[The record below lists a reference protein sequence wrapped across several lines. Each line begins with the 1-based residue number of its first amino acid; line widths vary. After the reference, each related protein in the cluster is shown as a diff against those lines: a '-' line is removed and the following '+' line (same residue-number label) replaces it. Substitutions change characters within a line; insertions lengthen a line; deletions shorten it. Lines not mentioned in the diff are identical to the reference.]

1 MKKRILSVL
10 SVAIIGVV
18 AVVSTLLFFN
28 SCSSNK
34 KVEILLT
41 QIPDNMY
48 IVAAGN
54 VKTILSSGECSIED
68 CKIILP
74 SFIKSELDMEA
85 QEEFEDVNRFFKKAG
100 IDPSAVA
107 IASNYKQPS
116 PYVIFGLKDKKQFI
130 DAIEDK
136 GYSEKDENDTYTVF
150 SKKTYESEYDSEYD
164 NYSYIAVKD
173 ECAILLEDIWVGS
186 KFKPLDELEK
196 FIGDASE
203 SNYADTPFGEYILS
217 GNAFGAVFKLPG
229 DVKNE
234 LRENGMPSDIISMW
248 DGAICVRGDL
258 EDNKCL
264 FDVSWLDDE
273 GNEKTNELMKKF
285 CDPTTQ
291 INKDLLAYLNKNEN
305 FVFATSLKDFNW
317 DKYINYICNTSHVS
331 RMEMQQIN
339 ALTSYLKRL
348 NGTMALGFGLTNGL
362 ESIAK
367 MGYETDV
374 PKQFSSTLI
383 VETKESKAKS
393 IVNELKGL
401 IQQNPEVGIS
411 MEEESDGFC
420 LNINDVAIYVKQIDN
435 TIIVANHKIKKDNN
449 NPVVNIV
456 NIENKNTLLAFAITS
471 GNKLM
476 KDLKLDNDIT
486 CVLTNKN
493 EKLGATLTVEVKGG
507 NEDGI
512 IAKIAQL
519 YLKIYNQGNELEQKM
534 REYSGYNYNNSY
546 DDEYLDMDT
555 AVVDEYYE
563 YADSTVSYY

>member
-10 SVAIIGVV
+10 SVATIGVV
-18 AVVSTLLFFN
+18 AVVSTLLLFN

-34 KVEILLT
+34 KVETLLT
-41 QIPDNMY
+41 QIPGNMY

-54 VKTILSSGECSIED
+54 VETILSSGECSIED
-68 CKIILP
+68 SKIILP
-74 SFIKSELDMEA
+74 SFIKSELDMESE
-85 QEEFEDVNRFFKKAG
+85 EEFEDINRFLKKAG

-107 IASNYKQPS
+107 IANNYKQPN
-116 PYVIFGLKDKKQFI
+116 PYVIYGLKDKKQFI

-150 SKKTYESEYDSEYD
+150 SKKTYESEYDSDYD
-164 NYSYIAVKD
+164 NYSYIVVKD

-186 KFKPLDELEK
+186 EFKPLDELEK
-196 FIGDASE
+196 FIDDASE

-234 LRENGMPSDIISMW
+234 LREKGMPSDIISMW

-258 EDNKCL
+258 EDNKCV

-285 CDPTTQ
+285 YDPTAQ
-291 INKDLLAYLNKNEN
+291 INKNLLAYLNKNEN
-305 FVFATSLKDFNW
+305 LVFATSLKNFNW
-317 DKYINYICNTSHVS
+317 DKYINYICNASHVS

-339 ALTSYLKRL
+339 AVTSYLKRL
-348 NGTMALGFGLTNGL
+348 DGTMALGFGLTNGL

-383 VETKESKAKS
+383 VETKEGKAKS
-393 IVNELKGL
+393 IVNELKEL
-401 IQQNPEVGIS
+401 IRQNPEVGVN

-420 LNINDVAIYVKQIDN
+420 LNLNDVAIYVKQIDN
-435 TIIVANHKIKKDNN
+435 AIIVANHKIKNDNN

-456 NIENKNTLLAFAITS
+456 DFENKNTLFAFAITS

-476 KDLKLDNDIT
+476 KDLQLDNDIT

-493 EKLGATLTVEVKGG
+493 DKLGATLTVEVKGG

-519 YLKIYNQGNELEQKM
+519 CLKIYNQSNELEQKM
-534 REYSGYNYNNSY
+534 REYSGYNNNNY

-563 YADSTVSYY
+563 YADSTVSCY

>member
-10 SVAIIGVV
+10 SVSIICIV
-18 AVVSTLLFFN
+18 AVVSTLLLFN

-34 KVEILLT
+34 KVETLLT
-41 QIPDNMY
+41 QIPGNMY

-54 VKTILSSGECSIED
+54 VETILSSGECSIED
-68 CKIILP
+68 SKIILP
-74 SFIKSELDMEA
+74 SFIKSELDMESE
-85 QEEFEDVNRFFKKAG
+85 EEFEDINRFLKKAG

-107 IASNYKQPS
+107 IANNYKQPN
-116 PYVIFGLKDKKQFI
+116 PYVIYGLKDKKQFI

-150 SKKTYESEYDSEYD
+150 SKKTYESEYDSDYD
-164 NYSYIAVKD
+164 NYSYIVVKD

-186 KFKPLDELEK
+186 EFKPLDELEK
-196 FIGDASE
+196 FIDDASE
-203 SNYADTPFGEYILS
+203 NNYADTPFGEYILS

-234 LRENGMPSDIISMW
+234 LREKGMPSDIISMW

-258 EDNKCL
+258 EDNKCV

-285 CDPTTQ
+285 YDPTAQ
-291 INKDLLAYLNKNEN
+291 INKNLLAYLNKNEN
-305 FVFATSLKDFNW
+305 LVFATSLKDFNW
-317 DKYINYICNTSHVS
+317 DKYINYICNASHVS

-339 ALTSYLKRL
+339 AVTSYLKRL
-348 NGTMALGFGLTNGL
+348 DGTMALGFGLTNGL

-383 VETKESKAKS
+383 VETKEGKAKS
-393 IVNELKGL
+393 IVNELKEL
-401 IQQNPEVGIS
+401 IRQNPEVGVN

-420 LNINDVAIYVKQIDN
+420 LNLNDVAIYVKQIDN
-435 TIIVANHKIKKDNN
+435 AIIVANHKIKNDNN

-456 NIENKNTLLAFAITS
+456 DFENKNTLFAFAITS

-476 KDLKLDNDIT
+476 KDLQLDNDIT

-493 EKLGATLTVEVKGG
+493 DKLGATLTVEVKGG

-519 YLKIYNQGNELEQKM
+519 CLKIYNQSNELEQKM
-534 REYSGYNYNNSY
+534 REYSGYNNNSY

-563 YADSTVSYY
+563 YADSTVSCY

>member
-1 MKKRILSVL
+1 M
-10 SVAIIGVV
+10 
-18 AVVSTLLFFN
+18 
-28 SCSSNK
+28 
-34 KVEILLT
+34 
-41 QIPDNMY
+41 
-48 IVAAGN
+48 
-54 VKTILSSGECSIED
+54 
-68 CKIILP
+68 
-74 SFIKSELDMEA
+74 
-85 QEEFEDVNRFFKKAG
+85 
-100 IDPSAVA
+100 
-107 IASNYKQPS
+107 IANNYKQPN
-116 PYVIFGLKDKKQFI
+116 PYVIYGLKDKKQFI

-150 SKKTYESEYDSEYD
+150 SKKTYESEYDSDYD
-164 NYSYIAVKD
+164 NYSYIVVKD

-186 KFKPLDELEK
+186 EFKPLDELEK
-196 FIGDASE
+196 FIDDASE

-234 LRENGMPSDIISMW
+234 LREKGMPSDIISMW

-258 EDNKCL
+258 EDNKCV

-285 CDPTTQ
+285 YDPTAQ
-291 INKDLLAYLNKNEN
+291 INKNLLAYLNKNEN
-305 FVFATSLKDFNW
+305 LVFATSLKDFNW
-317 DKYINYICNTSHVS
+317 DKYINYICNASHVS

-339 ALTSYLKRL
+339 AVTSYLKRL
-348 NGTMALGFGLTNGL
+348 DGTMALGFGLTNGL

-383 VETKESKAKS
+383 VETKEGKAKS
-393 IVNELKGL
+393 IVNELKEL
-401 IQQNPEVGIS
+401 IRQNPEVGVN

-435 TIIVANHKIKKDNN
+435 AIIVANHKINNDNN

-456 NIENKNTLLAFAITS
+456 DFENKNTLFAFAITS

-476 KDLKLDNDIT
+476 KDLQLDNDIT

-493 EKLGATLTVEVKGG
+493 DKLGATLTVEVKGG

-519 YLKIYNQGNELEQKM
+519 CLKIYNQSNELEQKM
-534 REYSGYNYNNSY
+534 REYSGYNNNSY

-563 YADSTVSYY
+563 YADSTVSCY

>member
-1 MKKRILSVL
+1 MKKRVLSVL
-10 SVAIIGVV
+10 SVATIGVV
-18 AVVSTLLFFN
+18 AVVSTLLLFN

-34 KVEILLT
+34 KVETLLT
-41 QIPDNMY
+41 QIPGNMY

-54 VKTILSSGECSIED
+54 VETILSSGECSIED
-68 CKIILP
+68 SKIILP
-74 SFIKSELDMEA
+74 SFIKSELDMESE
-85 QEEFEDVNRFFKKAG
+85 EEFEDINRFLKKAG

-107 IASNYKQPS
+107 IANNYKQPN
-116 PYVIFGLKDKKQFI
+116 PYVIYGLKDKKQFI

-150 SKKTYESEYDSEYD
+150 SKKTYESEYDSDYD
-164 NYSYIAVKD
+164 NYSYIVVKD

-186 KFKPLDELEK
+186 EFKPLDELEK
-196 FIGDASE
+196 FIDDASE

-234 LRENGMPSDIISMW
+234 LREKGMPSDIISMW

-258 EDNKCL
+258 EDNKCV

-285 CDPTTQ
+285 YDPTAQ
-291 INKDLLAYLNKNEN
+291 INKNLLAYLNKNEN
-305 FVFATSLKDFNW
+305 LVFATSLKDFNW
-317 DKYINYICNTSHVS
+317 DKYINYICNASHVS

-339 ALTSYLKRL
+339 AVTSYLKRL
-348 NGTMALGFGLTNGL
+348 DGTMALGFGLTNGL

-374 PKQFSSTLI
+374 PQQFSSTLI
-383 VETKESKAKS
+383 VETKEGKAKS

-401 IQQNPEVGIS
+401 IRQNPEVGIS

-435 TIIVANHKIKKDNN
+435 AIIVANHKINNDNN

-456 NIENKNTLLAFAITS
+456 DFENKNTLFAFAITS

-476 KDLKLDNDIT
+476 KDLQLDNDIT

-493 EKLGATLTVEVKGG
+493 DKLGATLTVEVKGG
-507 NEDGI
+507 NKDGI

-519 YLKIYNQGNELEQKM
+519 CLKIYNQSNELEQKM
-534 REYSGYNYNNSY
+534 REYSGYNNNSY

-563 YADSTVSYY
+563 YADSTVSCY

>member
-10 SVAIIGVV
+10 SVATIGVV
-18 AVVSTLLFFN
+18 AVVSTLLLFN

-34 KVEILLT
+34 KVETLLT
-41 QIPDNMY
+41 QIPGNMY

-54 VKTILSSGECSIED
+54 VETILSSGECSIED
-68 CKIILP
+68 SKIILP
-74 SFIKSELDMEA
+74 SFIKSELDMESE
-85 QEEFEDVNRFFKKAG
+85 EEFEDINRFLKKAG

-107 IASNYKQPS
+107 IANNYKQPN
-116 PYVIFGLKDKKQFI
+116 PYVIYGLKDKKQFI

-150 SKKTYESEYDSEYD
+150 SKKTYESEYDSDYD
-164 NYSYIAVKD
+164 NYSYIVVKD

-186 KFKPLDELEK
+186 EFKPLDELEK
-196 FIGDASE
+196 FIDDASE

-234 LRENGMPSDIISMW
+234 LREKGMPSDIISMW

-258 EDNKCL
+258 EDNKCV

-285 CDPTTQ
+285 YDPTAQ
-291 INKDLLAYLNKNEN
+291 INKNLLAYLNKNEN
-305 FVFATSLKDFNW
+305 LVFATSLKDFNW
-317 DKYINYICNTSHVS
+317 DKYINYICNASHVS

-339 ALTSYLKRL
+339 AVTSYLKRL
-348 NGTMALGFGLTNGL
+348 DGTMALGFGLTNGL

-367 MGYETDV
+367 MEYETDV
-374 PKQFSSTLI
+374 PQQFSSTLI
-383 VETKESKAKS
+383 VETKEGKAKS
-393 IVNELKGL
+393 IVNELKEL
-401 IQQNPEVGIS
+401 IRQNPEVGVN

-420 LNINDVAIYVKQIDN
+420 LNLNDVAIYVKQIDN
-435 TIIVANHKIKKDNN
+435 AIIVANHKINNDNN

-456 NIENKNTLLAFAITS
+456 DFENKNTLFAFAITS

-476 KDLKLDNDIT
+476 KDLQLDNDIT

-493 EKLGATLTVEVKGG
+493 DKLGATLTVEVKGG

-519 YLKIYNQGNELEQKM
+519 CLKIYNQSNELEQKM
-534 REYSGYNYNNSY
+534 REYSGYNNNSY

-563 YADSTVSYY
+563 YADSTVSCY